1 MTRYP
6 FYFRLILVAAILAW
20 ATLMVFPHR
29 PWHLILLAATV
40 GTFIWGIVL
49 MYLHKTGKSYWN
61 GPNWGAKLQTRPGWR
76 RFLAI
81 LPGLCAAMIPILVL
95 MNRRMGLTGGQ
106 LGFAC
111 GVLLG
116 ISIVSFKYRK
126 SGSACCLPEET
137 PTTQQ

>member
-6 FYFRLILVAAILAW
+6 FYFRLILLACILAW

-40 GTFIWGIVL
+40 GTFVWGMVL

-61 GPNWGAKLQTRPGWR
+61 GPNWVERFRAWPGSKR
-76 RFLAI
+76 VLRVLSVICTFT
-81 LPGLCAAMIPILVL
+81 IPILVL
-95 MNRRMGLTGGQ
+95 MNRRIGLSDGQ
-106 LGFAC
+106 LGFTC
-111 GVLLG
+111 GILLG
-116 ISIVSFKYRK
+116 ISIATFKFRK
-126 SGSACCLPEET
+126 PASACCLPEET